1 MWSCQVP
8 FLKIWLEGQP
18 PCRKGGVHTMLLL
31 PDIWTAIHVKWKF
44 IIFFIVIDIFNCFR
58 TMKPEST
65 SKDALFE
72 INSLILFSFIFFF
85 YVILKH
91 KLDWYISKLL
101 LFFFRYILTHLL
113 DKKHTWKKNFSL
125 NLFIYTRVYSC
136 MWRCDQLSLQLFTQV
151 LHSPKAQSSSKQQIH
166 FLVILV

>member
-18 PCRKGGVHTMLLL
+18 PCRKGGGVHTMLLL

-72 INSLILFSFIFFF
+72 INSLILLSFIFFF

-101 LFFFRYILTHLL
+101 LFFFRYILIHLL
-113 DKKHTWKKNFSL
+113 DKKHTWKKSFSL
-125 NLFIYTRVYSC
+125 NLFFYTRVYSC
-136 MWRCDQLSLQLFTQV
+136 MWWYDQLLLQLFTQV
-151 LHSPKAQSSSKQQIH
+151 L
-166 FLVILV
+166 